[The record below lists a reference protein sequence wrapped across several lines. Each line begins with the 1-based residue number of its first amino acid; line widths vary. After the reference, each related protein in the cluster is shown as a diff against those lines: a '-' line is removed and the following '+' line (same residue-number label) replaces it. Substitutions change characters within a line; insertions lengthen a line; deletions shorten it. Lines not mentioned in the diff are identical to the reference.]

1 MSFVYKN
8 ELTSEHGKKVI
19 KALAAFGKNDPKAF
33 YAKDA
38 GFYGDKIVNFLWK
51 MMDDKDADKDKVQML
66 NDAMDDWLEVNEEK
80 VNKIWEAYIESES
93 ESEEES
99 ESCSECSG
107 SSSSGSKR
115 SHNTPPLKKAT
126 KKAKRSPKKAPS
138 PKKAL
143 KSPKAPSPLKTA
155 AKPPKKAPKSPKS
168 SKSSTSSSST
178 RNCSNCNQAGHNQV
192 TCPNPTVWPSSD
204 EE

>member
-1 MSFVYKN
+1 MSFVYKT

-19 KALAAFGKNDPKAF
+19 EALAALGKNDPKAF

-38 GFYGDKIVNFLWK
+38 GFYGDKIVKLYGK
-51 MMDDKDADKDKVQML
+51 MMDDKDADKEKVKML
-66 NDAMDDWLEVNEEK
+66 GDAMDNWLEVNEEK
-80 VNKIWEAYIESES
+80 VNKIWEAYIEDES

-107 SSSSGSKR
+107 SSCSSGSKR
-115 SHNTPPLKKAT
+115 SHNTPPLKKAF
-126 KKAKRSPKKAPS
+126 KKAKPSPKKAPS
-138 PKKAL
+138 KPPKKAPKPL
-143 KSPKAPSPLKTA
+143 KKAP
-155 AKPPKKAPKSPKS
+155 KPPKKAPKSPKS
-168 SKSSTSSSST
+168 TSSSSLT
-178 RNCSNCNQAGHNQV
+178 RKCSNCDQAGHNQV

>member
-1 MSFVYKN
+1 MSFVYKT

-19 KALAAFGKNDPKAF
+19 KALAALGKNDPKAF

-38 GFYGDKIVNFLWK
+38 GFYGDKIVKLYCM
-51 MMDDKDADKDKVQML
+51 MMDDKDADKKKVQML
-66 NDAMDDWLEVNEEK
+66 IDAMDDWLEVNEEK
-80 VNKIWEAYIESES
+80 VNKIWEAYIEKCDS

-99 ESCSECSG
+99 ESCSKCSG
-107 SSSSGSKR
+107 SSCSSSSGSKR
-115 SHNTPPLKKAT
+115 SHNTPPFKKAT
-126 KKAKRSPKKAPS
+126 KKAKPSPKKAP
-138 PKKAL
+138 
-143 KSPKAPSPLKTA
+143 KSPKEAPKPPEKA
-155 AKPPKKAPKSPKS
+155 EKPPKKAPKSPKS

-178 RNCSNCNQAGHNQV
+178 RKCSNCNQAGHNQV

>member
-1 MSFVYKN
+1 MSFVYKT

-19 KALAAFGKNDPKAF
+19 EALAALGKNDPKAF
-33 YAKDA
+33 YGKDA
-38 GFYGDKIVNFLWK
+38 GFYDDKIVKLYGK
-51 MMDDKDADKDKVQML
+51 MMDDKDADKEKVQIL
-66 NDAMDDWLEVNEEK
+66 GDAMDNWLEVNEEK
-80 VNKIWEAYIESES
+80 VNKIWEAYIEDES

-107 SSSSGSKR
+107 SSSSSGSKR
-115 SHNTPPLKKAT
+115 SHNTPPLKEAF
-126 KKAKRSPKKAPS
+126 KKAKPSPKKTPKSDKKAPPKPPKKAP
-138 PKKAL
+138 
-143 KSPKAPSPLKTA
+143 
-155 AKPPKKAPKSPKS
+155 KPPKKAPKSPKS

-178 RNCSNCNQAGHNQV
+178 RKCSNCDQTGHNQV